1 MNETPAVA
9 PVPAA
14 QLARRADLSAI
25 AFETTADLAPIGLPV
40 GQERAL
46 DAVRFGARI
55 EHPGFNLFVIGSPG
69 SDMDRTVK
77 AMLEAKARDEP
88 VPPDWVYVHNFA
100 APQKPRAMRL
110 PPGRGPQ
117 FRDAIRDLIKDL
129 EVALPAAFE
138 SQDYQ
143 ARRGAIDEAFRR
155 KQEEAFG
162 ALTREAAERS
172 VAVVRT
178 PFGFG
183 IAPLKDGEVLKPEL
197 FNALPEEERARVQAT
212 LQEFE
217 KRLEEILNMIPRW
230 DKQRRDEIREL
241 NRDTARFAVGHS
253 IDETKTRFTD
263 LPQVLE
269 HLDAMRAD
277 LLDNVGAFIA
287 PQQPAEG
294 EGEEEWA
301 TTGPLDRY
309 EVNVLVTHP
318 ADSPG
323 APVVEELHPTLGNLV
338 GRIEHEWHRGVMVT
352 SFRRLKAGALHQAN
366 GGYLLLDVRSVL
378 IEPFSWLALKRA
390 LRSQQIKIER
400 IDDLLGLTT
409 TVSLEP
415 DPIPLDIKVVLY
427 GERLLYYLLAEYD
440 PELAEHFKVLAD
452 FEDSFDRGPANEA
465 AYARLI
471 ASIAQQGKLRPF
483 DRAAVE
489 RVIERA
495 SRLAEDAAKL
505 SLRVD
510 PLRDLL
516 AESDYWA
523 GEAGRAVVGAADV
536 ERAIA
541 EQIRR
546 ASRLRERMLE
556 STLREIALIDTSGR
570 RTGQLNG
577 LSVIELGGY
586 AFGRPSRISA
596 RVRPG
601 AGKVVDIEREVALGG
616 PIHAKGVLILA
627 GFLGGRYAL
636 DVPLSLHASLV
647 FEQSYSGVE
656 GDSASTAELCA
667 LLSALAELPL
677 RQDLALTGS
686 VNQAG
691 EVQAIGGVN
700 EKIEGFFDVC
710 RMRGLTGEQGV
721 LIPEANVKHLML
733 SEAVIE
739 AVGLGQFHIYP
750 VVTIDQG
757 IEILTG
763 VVAGERTTKGG
774 FTQGSIHAR
783 VDLKLREYAS
793 TAVAFDRLERED
805 VL

>member
-1 MNETPAVA
+1 MNGTLAVA
-9 PVPAA
+9 PLPAA
-14 QLARRADLSAI
+14 RLARRADLSAI
-25 AFETTADLAPIGLPV
+25 TFATTADLAPIGLPV

-55 EHPGFNLFVIGSPG
+55 GHAGFNLFVIGSPG

-77 AMLEAKARDEP
+77 AMLEAKGRDEP

-100 APQKPRAMRL
+100 APQKPRAMQL

-138 SQDYQ
+138 SQEYQ
-143 ARRGAIDEAFRR
+143 ARRGAIDESFRR

-197 FNALPEEERARVQAT
+197 FNALPEEERSRVQAT

-217 KRLEEILNMIPRW
+217 KRLEDILHSIPRW
-230 DKQRRDEIREL
+230 DKQRRDEIRAL

-253 IDETKTRFTD
+253 IDETQTRFTD

-287 PQQPAEG
+287 PAQAGDG

-318 ADSPG
+318 ADAPG

-352 SFRRLKAGALHQAN
+352 SFRRLKPGALHQAN

-390 LRSQQIKIER
+390 LRSQQIRIER

-415 DPIPLDIKVVLY
+415 DPIPLDVKVVLH

-452 FEDSFDRGPANEA
+452 FEDSFDRGATNEA
-465 AYARLI
+465 AYARLV
-471 ASIAQQGKLRPF
+471 ASIAQQAKLRPF

-495 SRLAEDAAKL
+495 SRLADDAAKL

-516 AESDYWA
+516 TESDFWA

-570 RTGQLNG
+570 RVGQLNG
-577 LSVIELGGY
+577 LSVLELGGY

-601 AGKVVDIEREVALGG
+601 AGKLVDIEREVALGG

-647 FEQSYSGVE
+647 FEQSYGGVE

-700 EKIEGFFDVC
+700 EKIEGFFDLC
-710 RMRGLTGEQGV
+710 AARGLTGTQGV
-721 LIPEANVKHLML
+721 LIPVANVQHLML
-733 SEAVIE
+733 RADVIE
-739 AVGLGQFHIYP
+739 ACAAGCFAVWP
-750 VVTIDQG
+750 VRTVDEAIAL
-757 IEILTG
+757 LTG
-763 VVAGERTTKGG
+763 VAAGERAADGA
-774 FTQGSIHAR
+774 FASDSVNAR
-783 VDLKLREYAS
+783 VEARLREFARVRPPPRGEEATS
-793 TAVAFDRLERED
+793 
-805 VL
+805 

>member
-1 MNETPAVA
+1 MNDPFAVS
-9 PVPAA
+9 PLPAA
-14 QLARRADLSAI
+14 QLVRRADLSAI
-25 AFETTADLAPIGLPV
+25 AFDTTADLAPVELPV
-40 GQERAL
+40 GQQRAL

-55 EHPGFNLFVIGSPG
+55 EHAGFNLFVIGSPG
-69 SDMDRTVK
+69 ADIDRTVK
-77 AMLEAKARDEP
+77 QMLQAKARDEP

-100 APQKPRAMRL
+100 DPQKPRAMQL
-110 PPGRGPQ
+110 PSGRGPKL
-117 FRDAIRDLIKDL
+117 RDAIRDLIKDL

-143 ARRGAIDEAFRR
+143 ARRGAIDESFRR
-155 KQEEAFG
+155 KQEEAFA
-162 ALTREAAERS
+162 ALTKEALARS

-197 FNALPEEERARVQAT
+197 FNALPEPERARVQAT

-217 KRLEEILNMIPRW
+217 KRLEEILKTIPRW
-230 DKQRRDEIREL
+230 DKERRDEIRAL
-241 NRDTARFAVGHS
+241 ARDTARFAVGHS
-253 IDETKTRFTD
+253 IDETKTRFAD
-263 LPQVLE
+263 LPHVLE

-277 LLDNVGAFIA
+277 LLDNVGAFVGRA
-287 PQQPAEG
+287 SG
-294 EGEEEWA
+294 GDEGEEEWVA
-301 TTGPLDRY
+301 TGPLDRY
-309 EVNVLVTHP
+309 EVNVLVTH
-318 ADSPG
+318 ASDAPG

-352 SFRRLKAGALHQAN
+352 SFRRLKPGALHRAN
-366 GGYLLLDVRSVL
+366 GGYLLLDARSVL
-378 IEPFSWLALKRA
+378 IEPFAWLALKRA
-390 LRSQQIKIER
+390 LRSRMIRIER
-400 IDDLLGLTT
+400 VDELLSLTT
-409 TVSLEP
+409 TASLEP
-415 DPIPLDIKVVLY
+415 DPIPLDVKIVLY

-440 PELAEHFKVLAD
+440 SELAEHFKVLAD
-452 FEDSFDRGPANEA
+452 FEDSFPRSAANEA
-465 AYARLI
+465 AYARLV
-471 ASIAQQGKLRPF
+471 AAIAQQANLRPL
-483 DRAAVE
+483 DRGAVE

-516 AESDYWA
+516 AEADFWA
-523 GEAGRAVVGAADV
+523 GEAGRAVVRADDV
-536 ERAIA
+536 ERAIS

-570 RTGQLNG
+570 RVGQLNG
-577 LSVIELGGY
+577 LSVLELGGY

-601 AGKVVDIEREVALGG
+601 TGKLVDIEREVELGG
-616 PIHAKGVLILA
+616 PIHTKGVLILA

-647 FEQSYSGVE
+647 FEQSYGGVE
-656 GDSASTAELCA
+656 GDSASVAELCA

-691 EVQAIGGVN
+691 ELQAIGGVN
-700 EKIEGFFDVC
+700 EKIEGFFDLC
-710 RMRGLTGEQGV
+710 AARGLTGTQGV
-721 LIPEANVKHLML
+721 LIPVANVQHLML
-733 SEAVIE
+733 RADVIE
-739 AVGLGQFHIYP
+739 ACAAGRFAVWP
-750 VVTIDQG
+750 VRTVDEAIAL
-757 IEILTG
+757 LTG
-763 VVAGERTTKGG
+763 VAAGERAADGA
-774 FTQGSIHAR
+774 FASDSVNAR
-783 VDLKLREYAS
+783 VEARLREFARVRPPPRGDQTVS
-793 TAVAFDRLERED
+793 
-805 VL
+805 

>member
-277 LLDNVGAFIA
+277 LLDNVGAFIG

-536 ERAIA
+536 DRAIA

-700 EKIEGFFDVC
+700 EKIEGFFDLC
-710 RMRGLTGEQGV
+710 AARGLTGTQGV
-721 LIPEANVKHLML
+721 LIPASNVQHLML
-733 SEAVIE
+733 RADVIE
-739 AVGLGQFHIYP
+739 ACAAGRFAVWP
-750 VVTIDQG
+750 VRTVDEAITL
-757 IEILTG
+757 LTG
-763 VVAGERTTKGG
+763 VAAGERGPDG
-774 FTQGSIHAR
+774 AFAPGSVNAR
-783 VDLKLREYAS
+783 VEARLREFARVRPLPRS
-793 TAVAFDRLERED
+793 DDAVS
-805 VL
+805 

>member
-1 MNETPAVA
+1 MNGTLAVA
-9 PVPAA
+9 PLPAA
-14 QLARRADLSAI
+14 RLARRADLSAI
-25 AFETTADLAPIGLPV
+25 AFATTADLAPIGLPV

-55 EHPGFNLFVIGSPG
+55 GHAGFNLFVIGSPG

-77 AMLEAKARDEP
+77 AMLEAKGRDEP

-100 APQKPRAMRL
+100 APQKPRAMQL

-138 SQDYQ
+138 SQEYQ
-143 ARRGAIDEAFRR
+143 ARRGAIDESFRR

-197 FNALPEEERARVQAT
+197 FNALPEEERSRVQAT

-217 KRLEEILNMIPRW
+217 KRLEDILHSIPRW
-230 DKQRRDEIREL
+230 DKQRRDEIRAL

-253 IDETKTRFTD
+253 IDETQTRFTD

-287 PQQPAEG
+287 PAQAGDG

-318 ADSPG
+318 ADAPG

-352 SFRRLKAGALHQAN
+352 SFRRLKPGALHQAN

-390 LRSQQIKIER
+390 LRSQQIRIER

-415 DPIPLDIKVVLY
+415 DPIPLDVKVVLH

-452 FEDSFDRGPANEA
+452 FEDSFDRGATNEA
-465 AYARLI
+465 AYARLV
-471 ASIAQQGKLRPF
+471 ASIAQQAKLRPF

-489 RVIERA
+489 SVIERA
-495 SRLAEDAAKL
+495 SRLADDAAKL

-516 AESDYWA
+516 TESDFWA

-556 STLREIALIDTSGR
+556 WTLREIALIDTSGR
-570 RTGQLNG
+570 RVGQLNG
-577 LSVIELGGY
+577 LSVLELGGY

-601 AGKVVDIEREVALGG
+601 AGKLVDIEREVALGG

-647 FEQSYSGVE
+647 FEQSYGGVE

-700 EKIEGFFDVC
+700 EKIEGFFDLC
-710 RMRGLTGEQGV
+710 AARGLTGTQGV
-721 LIPEANVKHLML
+721 LIPVANVQHLML
-733 SEAVIE
+733 RADVIE
-739 AVGLGQFHIYP
+739 ACAAGCFAVWP
-750 VVTIDQG
+750 VRTVDEAIAL
-757 IEILTG
+757 LTG
-763 VVAGERTTKGG
+763 VAAGERAADGA
-774 FTQGSIHAR
+774 FASDSVNAR
-783 VDLKLREYAS
+783 VEARLREFARVRPPPRGEEATS
-793 TAVAFDRLERED
+793 
-805 VL
+805 

>member
-541 EQIRR
+541 QQIRR

-700 EKIEGFFDVC
+700 EKIEGFFDLC
-710 RMRGLTGEQGV
+710 AARGLTGTQGV
-721 LIPEANVKHLML
+721 LIPASNVQHLML
-733 SEAVIE
+733 RADVIE
-739 AVGLGQFHIYP
+739 ACAAGRFAVWP
-750 VVTIDQG
+750 VRTVDEAITL
-757 IEILTG
+757 LTG
-763 VVAGERTTKGG
+763 VAAGERGPDG
-774 FTQGSIHAR
+774 AFAPGSVNAR
-783 VDLKLREYAS
+783 VEARLREFARVRPLPRS
-793 TAVAFDRLERED
+793 DDAVS
-805 VL
+805 

>member
-1 MNETPAVA
+1 MNEASAAA
-9 PVPAA
+9 PLPAA
-14 QLARRADLSAI
+14 RLARRADLSAI
-25 AFETTADLAPIGLPV
+25 AFETTAELPPIDLPV

-46 DAVRFGARI
+46 DAVRFGTRI
-55 EHPGFNLFVIGSPG
+55 EQAGFNLFVIGSPG

-77 AMLEAKARDEP
+77 SMLEAKARDEP

-100 APQKPRAMRL
+100 APQKPRAMQL

-143 ARRGAIDEAFRR
+143 ARRGAIDESFRR

-162 ALTREAAERS
+162 ALARAAAERS

-183 IAPLKDGEVLKPEL
+183 IAPLKDGEVLKPEQ
-197 FNALPEEERARVQAT
+197 FNALPEEERARIQAT

-217 KRLEEILNMIPRW
+217 KRLEEILQSIPRW

-263 LPQVLE
+263 LPQVLD
-269 HLDAMRAD
+269 HLEAMRAD

-287 PQQPAEG
+287 PPQTGDG

-318 ADSPG
+318 ADAPG

-400 IDDLLGLTT
+400 IDDLLGLAT

-415 DPIPLDIKVVLY
+415 DPIPLDVKIVLY

-452 FEDSFDRGPANEA
+452 FEDSFDRGAANEA
-465 AYARLI
+465 AYARLV
-471 ASIAQQGKLRPF
+471 ASIAQQARLRPF

-495 SRLAEDAAKL
+495 SRQADDAAKL

-516 AESDYWA
+516 AESDFWA
-523 GEAGRAVVGAADV
+523 GAAGRAVVGAADV

-546 ASRLRERMLE
+546 ASRVRERLLE
-556 STLREIALIDTSGR
+556 STLRGIALIDTRGAR
-570 RTGQLNG
+570 VGQVNG

-586 AFGRPSRISA
+586 AFGRPNRISA

-601 AGKVVDIEREVALGG
+601 AGKLVDIEREVALGG
-616 PIHAKGVLILA
+616 PIHSKGVLILA
-627 GFLGGRYAL
+627 GFMGGRYAL

-647 FEQSYSGVE
+647 FEQSYGGVE

-667 LLSALAELPL
+667 LLSALADLPL

-700 EKIEGFFDVC
+700 EKIEGFFDLC
-710 RMRGLTGEQGV
+710 AARGLTGTQGV
-721 LIPEANVKHLML
+721 LIPESNVQHLML
-733 SEAVIE
+733 RADVIE
-739 AVGLGQFHIYP
+739 ACAAGRFAVWPIRTVDEAIAL
-750 VVTIDQG
+750 
-757 IEILTG
+757 LTG
-763 VVAGERTTKGG
+763 VPAGERGPDGAFPSGTVN
-774 FTQGSIHAR
+774 AR
-783 VDLKLREYAS
+783 VESRLREFARVRPLPRGDDTVS
-793 TAVAFDRLERED
+793 
-805 VL
+805 

>member
-1 MNETPAVA
+1 
-9 PVPAA
+9 
-14 QLARRADLSAI
+14 
-25 AFETTADLAPIGLPV
+25 
-40 GQERAL
+40 
-46 DAVRFGARI
+46 
-55 EHPGFNLFVIGSPG
+55 
-69 SDMDRTVK
+69 
-77 AMLEAKARDEP
+77 
-88 VPPDWVYVHNFA
+88 
-100 APQKPRAMRL
+100 
-110 PPGRGPQ
+110 
-117 FRDAIRDLIKDL
+117 
-129 EVALPAAFE
+129 
-138 SQDYQ
+138 
-143 ARRGAIDEAFRR
+143 
-155 KQEEAFG
+155 
-162 ALTREAAERS
+162 TREAAERS

-197 FNALPEEERARVQAT
+197 FNALPEEERSRVQAT

-217 KRLEEILNMIPRW
+217 KRLEDILHSIPRW
-230 DKQRRDEIREL
+230 DKQRRDEIRAL

-253 IDETKTRFTD
+253 IDETQTRFTD

-287 PQQPAEG
+287 PAQAGDG

-318 ADSPG
+318 ADAPG

-352 SFRRLKAGALHQAN
+352 SFRRLKPGALHQAN

-390 LRSQQIKIER
+390 LRSQQIRIER

-415 DPIPLDIKVVLY
+415 DPIPLDVKVVLH

-452 FEDSFDRGPANEA
+452 FEDSFDRGATNEA
-465 AYARLI
+465 AYARLV
-471 ASIAQQGKLRPF
+471 ASIAQQAKLRPF

-495 SRLAEDAAKL
+495 SRLADDAAKL

-516 AESDYWA
+516 TESDFWA

-556 STLREIALIDTSGR
+556 WTLREIALIDTSGR
-570 RTGQLNG
+570 RVGQLNG
-577 LSVIELGGY
+577 LSVLELGGY

-601 AGKVVDIEREVALGG
+601 AGKLVDIEREVALGG

-647 FEQSYSGVE
+647 FEQSYGGVE

-700 EKIEGFFDVC
+700 EKIEGFFDLC
-710 RMRGLTGEQGV
+710 AARGLTGTQGV
-721 LIPEANVKHLML
+721 LIPVANVQHLML
-733 SEAVIE
+733 RADVIE
-739 AVGLGQFHIYP
+739 ACAAGRFAVWP
-750 VVTIDQG
+750 VRTVDEAIAL
-757 IEILTG
+757 LTG
-763 VVAGERTTKGG
+763 VAAGERAADGA
-774 FTQGSIHAR
+774 FASDSVNAR
-783 VDLKLREYAS
+783 VEARLREFARVRPPPRGEEATS
-793 TAVAFDRLERED
+793 
-805 VL
+805 

>member
-1 MNETPAVA
+1 MNDGPVA
-9 PVPAA
+9 APLPAA
-14 QLARRADLSAI
+14 RLTRRADLSSI
-25 AFETTADLAPIGLPV
+25 AFATTDELAPIDLPL

-46 DAVRFGARI
+46 DAVRFGTRI
-55 EHPGFNLFVIGSPG
+55 EHAGFNLFVIGAPG

-77 AMLEAKARDEP
+77 AMLEAKAREEP

-143 ARRGAIDEAFRR
+143 ARRGAIDESFRR

-183 IAPLKDGEVLKPEL
+183 IAPLRDGEVLKPEL

-212 LQEFE
+212 MQEFE
-217 KRLEEILNMIPRW
+217 KRLEEILHSIPRW

-253 IDETKTRFTD
+253 IDETKARFTD
-263 LPQVLE
+263 LPPVLE
-269 HLDAMRAD
+269 HLEAMRAD

-287 PQQPAEG
+287 PQQTGEG
-294 EGEEEWA
+294 DGEEEWA
-301 TTGPLDRY
+301 STGPLDRY

-318 ADSPG
+318 ADAPG

-352 SFRRLKAGALHQAN
+352 SFRRLKPGALHLAN

-378 IEPFSWLALKRA
+378 LEPFSWLALKRA
-390 LRSQQIKIER
+390 LRSQQLKIER
-400 IDDLLGLTT
+400 IDDLLGLAT

-415 DPIPLDIKVVLY
+415 DPIPLDVKVVLY

-440 PELAEHFKVLAD
+440 PDLAEHFKVLAD
-452 FEDSFDRGPANEA
+452 FEDAFDRGAANEA
-465 AYARLI
+465 AYARLV
-471 ASIAQQGKLRPF
+471 ASIARQAKLRPL
-483 DRAAVE
+483 DRGAVE

-495 SRLAEDAAKL
+495 SRLADDAAKL

-516 AESDYWA
+516 AESDFWA
-523 GEAGRAVVGAADV
+523 GEAGHPVVGAADV

-546 ASRLRERMLE
+546 ASRVRERMLE
-556 STLREIALIDTSGR
+556 MTLREIALIDTSGR
-570 RTGQLNG
+570 RVGQVNG

-601 AGKVVDIEREVALGG
+601 AGKLVDIEREVALGG

-667 LLSALAELPL
+667 LLSALADLPL

-686 VNQAG
+686 INQAG

-700 EKIEGFFDVC
+700 EKIEGFFDLC
-710 RMRGLTGEQGV
+710 AARGLTGTQGV
-721 LIPEANVKHLML
+721 LIPASNVQHLML
-733 SEAVIE
+733 RADVVAACAEGRFAVWPIRTVDEAI
-739 AVGLGQFHIYP
+739 AL
-750 VVTIDQG
+750 
-757 IEILTG
+757 LTG
-763 VVAGERTTKGG
+763 VPAGVRGADGAFAAGTVN
-774 FTQGSIHAR
+774 AR
-783 VDLKLREYAS
+783 VEARLREFARVRPAPRGDE
-793 TAVAFDRLERED
+793 AVS
-805 VL
+805 

>member
-1 MNETPAVA
+1 MNESSAAVPL
-9 PVPAA
+9 PVAR
-14 QLARRADLSAI
+14 LARRADLSAI
-25 AFETTADLAPIGLPV
+25 AFETTAELAPIDLPV
-40 GQERAL
+40 GQDRAL
-46 DAVRFGARI
+46 DAVRFGTRI
-55 EHPGFNLFVIGSPG
+55 EHAGFNLFVIGSPG

-77 AMLEAKARDEP
+77 AMLQAKAREEP

-143 ARRGAIDEAFRR
+143 ARRGAIDESFRR

-217 KRLEEILNMIPRW
+217 KRLEQILQSIPRW

-253 IDETKTRFTD
+253 IDETKARFTD
-263 LPQVLE
+263 LPQVLD
-269 HLDAMRAD
+269 HLEAMRAD

-287 PQQPAEG
+287 PQQAGDG

-318 ADSPG
+318 ADAPG

-378 IEPFSWLALKRA
+378 VEPFSWLALKRA

-400 IDDLLGLTT
+400 IDDLLGLAT

-415 DPIPLDIKVVLY
+415 DPVPLDVKVVLY

-452 FEDSFDRGPANEA
+452 FEDSFDRGAANEA
-465 AYARLI
+465 AYARLV
-471 ASIAQQGKLRPF
+471 ASIAQQTGLRPF

-495 SRLAEDAAKL
+495 SRLADDAAKL

-516 AESDYWA
+516 AESDFWA
-523 GEAGRAVVGAADV
+523 GAAGRAVIGAADV
-536 ERAIA
+536 DRAIA

-546 ASRLRERMLE
+546 ASRVRERMLE
-556 STLREIALIDTSGR
+556 STLRGIALIDTSGAR
-570 RTGQLNG
+570 VGQVNG

-586 AFGRPSRISA
+586 AFGRASRISA

-601 AGKVVDIEREVALGG
+601 AGKLVDIEREVALGG

-627 GFLGGRYAL
+627 GFMGGRYAL

-647 FEQSYSGVE
+647 FEQSYGGVE

-667 LLSALAELPL
+667 LLSALADLPL

-700 EKIEGFFDVC
+700 EKIEGFFDLC
-710 RMRGLTGEQGV
+710 AARGLTGTQGV
-721 LIPEANVKHLML
+721 LIPASNVQHLML
-733 SEAVIE
+733 RADVVDACAAGRFAVWPIRTVDEAI
-739 AVGLGQFHIYP
+739 AL
-750 VVTIDQG
+750 
-757 IEILTG
+757 LTG
-763 VVAGERTTKGG
+763 VAAGERGADGAFPAGTVN
-774 FTQGSIHAR
+774 AR
-783 VDLKLREYAS
+783 VEARLREFARVRPLLRS
-793 TAVAFDRLERED
+793 DDAVS
-805 VL
+805 

>member
-1 MNETPAVA
+1 MNEAHPLA
-9 PVPAA
+9 PLPAA
-14 QLARRADLSAI
+14 KLARRADLSAI
-25 AFETTADLAPIGLPV
+25 AFESTAELAPIELPV

-46 DAVRFGARI
+46 DAVRFGTRI
-55 EHPGFNLFVIGSPG
+55 EHAGFNLFVIGSPG

-77 AMLEAKARDEP
+77 AMLEAKAREEP

-143 ARRGAIDEAFRR
+143 ARRGAIDESFRR
-155 KQEEAFG
+155 RQEEAFG

-217 KRLEEILNMIPRW
+217 KRLEEILHSIPRW
-230 DKQRRDEIREL
+230 DKQRRDEIRTL

-269 HLDAMRAD
+269 HLEAMRAD
-277 LLDNVGAFIA
+277 LLDNVGAFIT
-287 PQQPAEG
+287 PAQTGDG

-318 ADSPG
+318 ADAPG

-352 SFRRLKAGALHQAN
+352 SFRRLKPGALHQAN

-390 LRSQQIKIER
+390 LRSQQIRIER
-400 IDDLLGLTT
+400 VDDLLGLTT

-415 DPIPLDIKVVLY
+415 DAIPLDVKVVLH

-452 FEDSFDRGPANEA
+452 FEDSFDRGAANEA
-465 AYARLI
+465 AYARLVAAI
-471 ASIAQQGKLRPF
+471 ARQAKLRPF

-516 AESDYWA
+516 AESDFWA

-570 RTGQLNG
+570 RVGQVNG
-577 LSVIELGGY
+577 LSVLELGGY

-601 AGKVVDIEREVALGG
+601 AGKLVDIEREVALGG

-647 FEQSYSGVE
+647 FEQSYGGVE

-700 EKIEGFFDVC
+700 EKIEGFFDLC
-710 RMRGLTGEQGV
+710 AARGLTGTQGV
-721 LIPEANVKHLML
+721 LIPASNVQHLML
-733 SEAVIE
+733 RADVVAACEQGRFAVWPIRNVDEAI
-739 AVGLGQFHIYP
+739 AL
-750 VVTIDQG
+750 
-757 IEILTG
+757 LTG
-763 VVAGERTTKGG
+763 VAAGERAADGAFPPGTVN
-774 FTQGSIHAR
+774 AR
-783 VDLKLREYAS
+783 VEARLREFARVRPLPRS
-793 TAVAFDRLERED
+793 DETVS
-805 VL
+805 

>member
-1 MNETPAVA
+1 MNEASTAA
-9 PVPAA
+9 PLPAA
-14 QLARRADLSAI
+14 RLARRADLSAI
-25 AFETTADLAPIGLPV
+25 AFETTAELPPIDLPV

-46 DAVRFGARI
+46 DAVRFGTRI
-55 EHPGFNLFVIGSPG
+55 EHAGFNLFVIGSPG

-88 VPPDWVYVHNFA
+88 VPSDWVYVHNFA
-100 APQKPRAMRL
+100 APQKPRAMQL

-143 ARRGAIDEAFRR
+143 ARRGAIDESFRR
-155 KQEEAFG
+155 KQEEAFS
-162 ALTREAAERS
+162 ALTRAAAERS

-217 KRLEEILNMIPRW
+217 KRLEEILQSIPRW

-263 LPQVLE
+263 LPQVLD
-269 HLDAMRAD
+269 HLEAMRAD

-287 PQQPAEG
+287 PPQTGDG

-318 ADSPG
+318 ADAPG

-400 IDDLLGLTT
+400 IDDLLGLAT

-415 DPIPLDIKVVLY
+415 DPIPLDVKVVLY

-452 FEDSFDRGPANEA
+452 FEDSFDRGAANEA
-465 AYARLI
+465 AYARLV
-471 ASIAQQGKLRPF
+471 ASIAQQARLRPF
-483 DRAAVE
+483 DRGAVE

-495 SRLAEDAAKL
+495 SRLADDAAKL

-516 AESDYWA
+516 AESDFWA
-523 GEAGRAVVGAADV
+523 GAAGRAVVGAADV

-546 ASRLRERMLE
+546 ASRVRERLLE
-556 STLREIALIDTSGR
+556 STLRGIALIDTSGAR
-570 RTGQLNG
+570 VGQVNG

-586 AFGRPSRISA
+586 AFGRPNRISA

-601 AGKVVDIEREVALGG
+601 AGKLVDIEREVALGG

-627 GFLGGRYAL
+627 GFMGGRYAL

-647 FEQSYSGVE
+647 FEQSYGGVE

-667 LLSALAELPL
+667 LLSALADLPL

-700 EKIEGFFDVC
+700 EKIEGFFDLC
-710 RMRGLTGEQGV
+710 AARGLTGTQGV
-721 LIPEANVKHLML
+721 LIPASNVQHLML
-733 SEAVIE
+733 RADVVEACAEGRFAVWPIRTVDE
-739 AVGLGQFHIYP
+739 AIAL
-750 VVTIDQG
+750 
-757 IEILTG
+757 LTG
-763 VVAGERTTKGG
+763 VPAGERGAD
-774 FTQGSIHAR
+774 GSFAAGTVNAR
-783 VDLKLREYAS
+783 VEARLREFARVRPLPRGDDTVS
-793 TAVAFDRLERED
+793 
-805 VL
+805 

>member
-1 MNETPAVA
+1 MNGTLAVA
-9 PVPAA
+9 PLPAA
-14 QLARRADLSAI
+14 RLARRADLSAI
-25 AFETTADLAPIGLPV
+25 AFVTTADLAPIELPV

-55 EHPGFNLFVIGSPG
+55 GHAGFNLFVIGSPG

-77 AMLEAKARDEP
+77 AMLEAKGRDEP

-100 APQKPRAMRL
+100 APQKPRAMQL

-138 SQDYQ
+138 SQEYQ
-143 ARRGAIDEAFRR
+143 ARRGAIDESFRR

-197 FNALPEEERARVQAT
+197 FNALPEEERSRVQAT

-217 KRLEEILNMIPRW
+217 KRLEDILHSIPRW
-230 DKQRRDEIREL
+230 DKQRRDEIRAL

-253 IDETKTRFTD
+253 IDETQTRFTD

-287 PQQPAEG
+287 PAQAGDG

-318 ADSPG
+318 ADAPG

-352 SFRRLKAGALHQAN
+352 SFRRLKPGALHQAN

-390 LRSQQIKIER
+390 LRSQQIRIER

-415 DPIPLDIKVVLY
+415 DPIPLDVKVVLH

-452 FEDSFDRGPANEA
+452 FEDSFDRGAANEA
-465 AYARLI
+465 AYARLV
-471 ASIAQQGKLRPF
+471 ASIAQQAKLRPF

-489 RVIERA
+489 RVIGRA
-495 SRLAEDAAKL
+495 SRLADDAAKL

-516 AESDYWA
+516 TESDFWA

-570 RTGQLNG
+570 RVGQLNG
-577 LSVIELGGY
+577 LSVLELGGY

-601 AGKVVDIEREVALGG
+601 AGKLVDIEREVALGG

-647 FEQSYSGVE
+647 FEQSYGGVE

-700 EKIEGFFDVC
+700 EKIEGFFDLC
-710 RMRGLTGEQGV
+710 AARGLTGPQGV
-721 LIPEANVKHLML
+721 LIPVANVQHLML
-733 SEAVIE
+733 RADVIE
-739 AVGLGQFHIYP
+739 ACAAGRFAVWP
-750 VVTIDQG
+750 VRTVDEAIAL
-757 IEILTG
+757 LTG
-763 VVAGERTTKGG
+763 VAAGERAADGA
-774 FTQGSIHAR
+774 FASDSVNAR
-783 VDLKLREYAS
+783 VEARLREFARVRPPPRGEEATS
-793 TAVAFDRLERED
+793 
-805 VL
+805 

>member
-1 MNETPAVA
+1 MNEASAAA
-9 PVPAA
+9 PLPAA
-14 QLARRADLSAI
+14 RLARRADLSAI
-25 AFETTADLAPIGLPV
+25 AFETTAELPPIDLPV

-46 DAVRFGARI
+46 DAVRFGTRI
-55 EHPGFNLFVIGSPG
+55 EQAGFNLFVIGSPG

-77 AMLEAKARDEP
+77 SMLEAKARDEP

-100 APQKPRAMRL
+100 APQKPRAMQL

-143 ARRGAIDEAFRR
+143 ARRGAIDESFRR

-162 ALTREAAERS
+162 ALARAAAERS

-183 IAPLKDGEVLKPEL
+183 IAPLKDGEVLKPEQ
-197 FNALPEEERARVQAT
+197 FNALPEEERARIQAT

-217 KRLEEILNMIPRW
+217 KRLEEILQSIPRW

-263 LPQVLE
+263 LPQVLD
-269 HLDAMRAD
+269 HLEAMRAD

-287 PQQPAEG
+287 PPQTGDG

-318 ADSPG
+318 ADAPG

-400 IDDLLGLTT
+400 IDDLLGLAT

-415 DPIPLDIKVVLY
+415 DPIPLDVKIVLY

-452 FEDSFDRGPANEA
+452 FEDSFDRGAANEA
-465 AYARLI
+465 AYARLV
-471 ASIAQQGKLRPF
+471 ASIAQQARLRPF

-495 SRLAEDAAKL
+495 SRQADDAAKL

-516 AESDYWA
+516 AESDFWA
-523 GEAGRAVVGAADV
+523 GAAGRAVVGAADV

-546 ASRLRERMLE
+546 ASRVRERLLE
-556 STLREIALIDTSGR
+556 STLRGIALIDTRGAR
-570 RTGQLNG
+570 VGQVNG

-586 AFGRPSRISA
+586 AFGRPNRISA

-601 AGKVVDIEREVALGG
+601 AGKLVDIEREVALGG

-627 GFLGGRYAL
+627 GFMGGRYAL

-647 FEQSYSGVE
+647 FEQSYGGVE

-667 LLSALAELPL
+667 LLSALADLPL

-700 EKIEGFFDVC
+700 EKIEGFFDLC
-710 RMRGLTGEQGV
+710 AARGLTGTQGV
-721 LIPEANVKHLML
+721 LIPESNVQHLML
-733 SEAVIE
+733 RADVIE
-739 AVGLGQFHIYP
+739 ACAAGRFAVWPIRTVDEAIAL
-750 VVTIDQG
+750 
-757 IEILTG
+757 LTG
-763 VVAGERTTKGG
+763 VPAGERGPDGAFPSGTVN
-774 FTQGSIHAR
+774 AR
-783 VDLKLREYAS
+783 VESRLREFARVRPLPRGDDTVS
-793 TAVAFDRLERED
+793 
-805 VL
+805 

>member
-1 MNETPAVA
+1 MNETPAVV

-25 AFETTADLAPIGLPV
+25 AFATTADLAPIGLPV

-46 DAVRFGARI
+46 DAVRCGARI

-77 AMLEAKARDEP
+77 AMLEAKARDES

-197 FNALPEEERARVQAT
+197 FNALPEEERVRVQAT

-287 PQQPAEG
+287 PQQVAEA

-452 FEDSFDRGPANEA
+452 FEDSFDRGAANEA

-536 ERAIA
+536 DRAIA

-691 EVQAIGGVN
+691 EV
-700 EKIEGFFDVC
+700 
-710 RMRGLTGEQGV
+710 
-721 LIPEANVKHLML
+721 
-733 SEAVIE
+733 
-739 AVGLGQFHIYP
+739 
-750 VVTIDQG
+750 
-757 IEILTG
+757 
-763 VVAGERTTKGG
+763 
-774 FTQGSIHAR
+774 
-783 VDLKLREYAS
+783 
-793 TAVAFDRLERED
+793 
-805 VL
+805 

>member
-1 MNETPAVA
+1 MNL
-9 PVPAA
+9 VPADTPLPA
-14 QLARRADLSAI
+14 ERLARRADLSAL
-25 AFETTADLAPIGLPV
+25 AFETTAELAPIELPV

-55 EHPGFNLFVIGSPG
+55 EHAGFNLFVIGSPG

-100 APQKPRAMRL
+100 APQKPRAMQL

-143 ARRGAIDEAFRR
+143 ARRGAIDESFRR

-183 IAPLKDGEVLKPEL
+183 IAPLRDGEVLKPEL
-197 FNALPEEERARVQAT
+197 FNALPEDERARVRTT

-217 KRLEEILNMIPRW
+217 KKLEAILHSIPRW
-230 DKQRRDEIREL
+230 DKQRRDEIRAL

-253 IDETKTRFTD
+253 IDETQTRFTD

-277 LLDNVGAFIA
+277 LLDNVGAFVT
-287 PQQPAEG
+287 PAQASDG
-294 EGEEEWA
+294 EGAEEWA

-309 EVNVLVTHP
+309 EVNVLVAHP
-318 ADSPG
+318 ADAPG

-352 SFRRLKAGALHQAN
+352 SFRRLKPGALHHAN

-378 IEPFSWLALKRA
+378 IEPFSWLALKRT
-390 LRSQQIKIER
+390 LRAQQIKIER
-400 IDDLLGLTT
+400 VDDLLGLTT

-415 DPIPLDIKVVLY
+415 DPIPLDVKVVLY

-452 FEDSFDRGPANEA
+452 FEDSFDRGAGNEA

-471 ASIAQQGKLRPF
+471 AAIARQAKLRPF
-483 DRAAVE
+483 DRSAVE

-495 SRLAEDAAKL
+495 SRLADDAAKL

-516 AESDYWA
+516 AESDFWA

-556 STLREIALIDTSGR
+556 STLREIALIDTTGR
-570 RTGQLNG
+570 RVGQVNG
-577 LSVIELGGY
+577 LSVLELGGY

-647 FEQSYSGVE
+647 FEQSYGGVE

-700 EKIEGFFDVC
+700 EKIEGFFDLC
-710 RMRGLTGEQGV
+710 AARGLTGTQGV
-721 LIPEANVKHLML
+721 LIPLSNVQHLML
-733 SEAVIE
+733 RAEVIE
-739 AVGLGQFHIYP
+739 ACAAGRFAIWPIRTVDEAIAL
-750 VVTIDQG
+750 
-757 IEILTG
+757 LTG
-763 VVAGERTTKGG
+763 VPAGERGADGAFAADTVN
-774 FTQGSIHAR
+774 AR
-783 VDLKLREYAS
+783 VEARLREFARVRPQPRGDETVS
-793 TAVAFDRLERED
+793 
-805 VL
+805 

>member
-1 MNETPAVA
+1 M
-9 PVPAA
+9 PAA
-14 QLARRADLSAI
+14 RLARRADLSAI
-25 AFETTADLAPIGLPV
+25 AFATTADLAPIGLPV

-55 EHPGFNLFVIGSPG
+55 GHAGFNLFVIGSPG

-77 AMLEAKARDEP
+77 AMLEAKGRDEP

-100 APQKPRAMRL
+100 APQKPRAMQL

-138 SQDYQ
+138 SQEYQ
-143 ARRGAIDEAFRR
+143 ARRGAIDESFRR

-197 FNALPEEERARVQAT
+197 FNALPEEERSRVQAT

-217 KRLEEILNMIPRW
+217 KRLEDILHSIPRW
-230 DKQRRDEIREL
+230 DKQRRDEIRAL

-253 IDETKTRFTD
+253 IDETQTRFTD

-287 PQQPAEG
+287 PAQAGDG

-318 ADSPG
+318 ADAPG

-352 SFRRLKAGALHQAN
+352 SFRRLKPGALHQAN

-390 LRSQQIKIER
+390 LRSQQIRIER

-415 DPIPLDIKVVLY
+415 DPIPLDVKVVLH

-452 FEDSFDRGPANEA
+452 FEDSFDRGATNEA
-465 AYARLI
+465 AYARLV
-471 ASIAQQGKLRPF
+471 ASIAQQAKLRPF

-489 RVIERA
+489 RVIGRA
-495 SRLAEDAAKL
+495 SRLADDAAKL

-516 AESDYWA
+516 TESDFWA

-570 RTGQLNG
+570 RVGQLNG
-577 LSVIELGGY
+577 LSVLELGGY

-601 AGKVVDIEREVALGG
+601 AGKLVDIEREVALGG

-647 FEQSYSGVE
+647 FEQSYGGVE

-700 EKIEGFFDVC
+700 EKIEGFFDLC
-710 RMRGLTGEQGV
+710 AARGLTGTQGV
-721 LIPEANVKHLML
+721 LIPVANVQHLML
-733 SEAVIE
+733 RADVIE
-739 AVGLGQFHIYP
+739 ACAAGRFAVWP
-750 VVTIDQG
+750 VRTVDEAIAL
-757 IEILTG
+757 LTG
-763 VVAGERTTKGG
+763 VAAGERAADGA
-774 FTQGSIHAR
+774 FASDSVNAR
-783 VDLKLREYAS
+783 VEARLREFARVRPPPRGEEATS
-793 TAVAFDRLERED
+793 
-805 VL
+805 

>member
-25 AFETTADLAPIGLPV
+25 AFETTADLAPIDLPV
-40 GQERAL
+40 GQDRAL

-55 EHPGFNLFVIGSPG
+55 EHAGFNLFVIGSPG

-88 VPPDWVYVHNFA
+88 VPPDWVYVHNFTT
-100 APQKPRAMRL
+100 PQKPRAMRL

-217 KRLEEILNMIPRW
+217 KRLEEILNTIPRW

-287 PQQPAEG
+287 PQQAAEG
-294 EGEEEWA
+294 EGDEEWE
-301 TTGPLDRY
+301 TSGPLDRY

-452 FEDSFDRGPANEA
+452 FEDSFDRGAANEA

-471 ASIAQQGKLRPF
+471 ASIARQGKLRPF

-570 RTGQLNG
+570 RIGQLNG

-700 EKIEGFFDVC
+700 EKIEGFFDLC
-710 RMRGLTGEQGV
+710 AARGLTGTQGV
-721 LIPEANVKHLML
+721 LIPASNVQHLML
-733 SEAVIE
+733 RADVIE
-739 AVGLGQFHIYP
+739 ACAAGRFAVWP
-750 VVTIDQG
+750 VRTVDEAITL
-757 IEILTG
+757 LTG
-763 VVAGERTTKGG
+763 VAAGERGADG
-774 FTQGSIHAR
+774 AFTPGSVNAR
-783 VDLKLREYAS
+783 VEARLREFARVRPLPRS
-793 TAVAFDRLERED
+793 DEAVS
-805 VL
+805 

>member
-1 MNETPAVA
+1 VNGTLAVA
-9 PVPAA
+9 PLPAA
-14 QLARRADLSAI
+14 RLARRADLSAI
-25 AFETTADLAPIGLPV
+25 AFATTADLAPIGLPV

-55 EHPGFNLFVIGSPG
+55 GHAGFNLFVIGSPG

-77 AMLEAKARDEP
+77 AMLEAKGRDEP

-100 APQKPRAMRL
+100 APQKPRAMQL

-138 SQDYQ
+138 SQEYQ
-143 ARRGAIDEAFRR
+143 ARRGAIDESFRR

-197 FNALPEEERARVQAT
+197 FNALPEEERSRVQAT

-217 KRLEEILNMIPRW
+217 KRLEDILHSIPRW
-230 DKQRRDEIREL
+230 DKQRRDEIRAL

-253 IDETKTRFTD
+253 IDETQTRFTD

-287 PQQPAEG
+287 PAQAGDG

-318 ADSPG
+318 ADAPG

-352 SFRRLKAGALHQAN
+352 SFRRLKPGALHQAN

-390 LRSQQIKIER
+390 LRSQQIRIER

-415 DPIPLDIKVVLY
+415 DPIPLDVKVVLH

-452 FEDSFDRGPANEA
+452 FEDSFDRGATNEA
-465 AYARLI
+465 AYARLV
-471 ASIAQQGKLRPF
+471 ASIAQQAKLRPF

-489 RVIERA
+489 RVIGRA
-495 SRLAEDAAKL
+495 SRLADDAAKL

-516 AESDYWA
+516 TESDFWA

-570 RTGQLNG
+570 RVGQLNG
-577 LSVIELGGY
+577 LSVLELGGY

-601 AGKVVDIEREVALGG
+601 AGKLVDIEREVALGG

-647 FEQSYSGVE
+647 FEQSYGGVE

-700 EKIEGFFDVC
+700 EKIEGFFDLC
-710 RMRGLTGEQGV
+710 AARGLTGTQGV
-721 LIPEANVKHLML
+721 LIPVANVQHLML
-733 SEAVIE
+733 RADVIE
-739 AVGLGQFHIYP
+739 ACAAGRFAVWP
-750 VVTIDQG
+750 VRTVDEAIAL
-757 IEILTG
+757 LTG
-763 VVAGERTTKGG
+763 VAAGERAADGA
-774 FTQGSIHAR
+774 FASDSVNAR
-783 VDLKLREYAS
+783 VEARLREFARVRPPPRGEEATS
-793 TAVAFDRLERED
+793 
-805 VL
+805 

>member
-1 MNETPAVA
+1 MRETLAVA
-9 PVPAA
+9 PLPAER
-14 QLARRADLSAI
+14 LARRADLSAI
-25 AFETTADLAPIGLPV
+25 TFDTTAELAPIELPV

-55 EHPGFNLFVIGSPG
+55 EHVGFNLFVIGSPG

-100 APQKPRAMRL
+100 APQKPRAMQL

-117 FRDAIRDLIKDL
+117 LRDAIRDLIKDL

-143 ARRGAIDEAFRR
+143 ARRGAIDESFRR

-162 ALTREAAERS
+162 ALTREAGERS

-197 FNALPEEERARVQAT
+197 FNALPEEERTRVQAT

-217 KRLEEILNMIPRW
+217 KKLEAILHSIPRW
-230 DKQRRDEIREL
+230 DKQRRDEIRAL

-253 IDETKTRFTD
+253 IDETQTRFTD

-269 HLDAMRAD
+269 HLEAMRAD
-277 LLDNVGAFIA
+277 LLDNVGAFVA
-287 PQQPAEG
+287 PAQASD
-294 EGEEEWA
+294 GEEEWA

-318 ADSPG
+318 ADAAG

-352 SFRRLKAGALHQAN
+352 SFRRLKPGALHQAN

-378 IEPFSWLALKRA
+378 IEPFSWLALKRT
-390 LRSQQIKIER
+390 LRAQQIKIER
-400 IDDLLGLTT
+400 VDDLLGLTT

-415 DPIPLDIKVVLY
+415 DPIPLDVKVVLY

-452 FEDSFDRGPANEA
+452 FEDSFDRGASNEA
-465 AYARLI
+465 AYARLV
-471 ASIAQQGKLRPF
+471 ASIAQQAKLRPF
-483 DRAAVE
+483 DRGAVA
-489 RVIERA
+489 RIIERA
-495 SRLAEDAAKL
+495 SRLADDAGKL

-516 AESDYWA
+516 AESDFWA

-556 STLREIALIDTSGR
+556 STLREIALIDTTGR
-570 RTGQLNG
+570 RVGQVNG
-577 LSVIELGGY
+577 LSVLELGGY

-647 FEQSYSGVE
+647 FEQSYGGVE

-677 RQDLALTGS
+677 RQDLAITGS

-700 EKIEGFFDVC
+700 EKIEGFFDLC
-710 RMRGLTGEQGV
+710 AARGLTGTQGV
-721 LIPEANVKHLML
+721 LIPLSNVQHLML
-733 SEAVIE
+733 RADVIE
-739 AVGLGQFHIYP
+739 ACAAGRFAVWP
-750 VVTIDQG
+750 VRTVDEAIAL
-757 IEILTG
+757 LTG
-763 VVAGERTTKGG
+763 VAAGERAAD
-774 FTQGSIHAR
+774 GSFAPGSVNAR
-783 VDLKLREYAS
+783 VEARLREFARVRPQPRGDETVS
-793 TAVAFDRLERED
+793 
-805 VL
+805 

>member
-700 EKIEGFFDVC
+700 EKIEGFFDLC
-710 RMRGLTGEQGV
+710 AARGLTGTQGV
-721 LIPEANVKHLML
+721 LIPASNVQHLML
-733 SEAVIE
+733 RADVIE
-739 AVGLGQFHIYP
+739 ACAAGRFAVWP
-750 VVTIDQG
+750 VRTVDEAITL
-757 IEILTG
+757 LTG
-763 VVAGERTTKGG
+763 VAAGERGPDG
-774 FTQGSIHAR
+774 AFAPGSVNAR
-783 VDLKLREYAS
+783 VEARLREFARVRPLPRS
-793 TAVAFDRLERED
+793 DDAVS
-805 VL
+805 

>member
-1 MNETPAVA
+1 MNEAPAVA
-9 PVPAA
+9 PLPAA
-14 QLARRADLSAI
+14 RLARRADLSAM
-25 AFETTADLAPIGLPV
+25 AFETTAELTPIDLPV

-46 DAVRFGARI
+46 DAVRFGTRI
-55 EHPGFNLFVIGSPG
+55 EHAGFNLFVIGSPG

-77 AMLEAKARDEP
+77 AMLEAKAREEP

-117 FRDAIRDLIKDL
+117 FRGAIRDLIKDL

-143 ARRGAIDEAFRR
+143 ARRGAIDESFRR

-162 ALTREAAERS
+162 ALARAAAERS

-197 FNALPEEERARVQAT
+197 FNALPEEERARIQAT

-217 KRLEEILNMIPRW
+217 KRLEEILQSIPRW

-253 IDETKTRFTD
+253 IDETKTRFAD
-263 LPQVLE
+263 LPQVLD
-269 HLDAMRAD
+269 HLEAMRAD

-287 PQQPAEG
+287 PPQSGDG

-318 ADSPG
+318 TDAPG

-390 LRSQQIKIER
+390 LRSQQIRIER
-400 IDDLLGLTT
+400 LDDLLGLAT

-415 DPIPLDIKVVLY
+415 DPIPLDVKVVLC

-452 FEDSFDRGPANEA
+452 FEDSFDRGAANEA

-471 ASIAQQGKLRPF
+471 ASIAQQARLRPF

-495 SRLAEDAAKL
+495 SRQADDAAKL

-516 AESDYWA
+516 AESDFWA
-523 GEAGRAVVGAADV
+523 GAAGRAVVGAADV

-546 ASRLRERMLE
+546 ASRVRERLLE
-556 STLREIALIDTSGR
+556 STLRGIALIDTSGAR
-570 RTGQLNG
+570 VGQVNG

-586 AFGRPSRISA
+586 AFGRPNRISA

-601 AGKVVDIEREVALGG
+601 AGKLVDIEREVALGG

-647 FEQSYSGVE
+647 FEQSYGGVE

-667 LLSALAELPL
+667 LLSALADLPL

-700 EKIEGFFDVC
+700 EKIEGFFDLC
-710 RMRGLTGEQGV
+710 AARGLTGTQGV
-721 LIPEANVKHLML
+721 LIPASNVQHLML
-733 SEAVIE
+733 RADVIE
-739 AVGLGQFHIYP
+739 ACAAGRFAVWPIRTVDEAIAL
-750 VVTIDQG
+750 
-757 IEILTG
+757 LTG
-763 VVAGERTTKGG
+763 VPAGERGADG
-774 FTQGSIHAR
+774 AFAAGSVNAR
-783 VDLKLREYAS
+783 VEARLREFARVRPLPRGDDTVS
-793 TAVAFDRLERED
+793 
-805 VL
+805 

>member
-1 MNETPAVA
+1 MNEGLSVVPL
-9 PVPAA
+9 PAA
-14 QLARRADLSAI
+14 RLARRADLSAI
-25 AFETTADLAPIGLPV
+25 AFETTADLAPVDLPV
-40 GQERAL
+40 GQDRAL
-46 DAVRFGARI
+46 DAVRFGTRI
-55 EHPGFNLFVIGSPG
+55 EHAGFNLFVIGSPG

-100 APQKPRAMRL
+100 APQKPRAMQL

-143 ARRGAIDEAFRR
+143 ARRGAIDESFRR

-183 IAPLKDGEVLKPEL
+183 IAPLRNGEVLKPEL

-217 KRLEEILNMIPRW
+217 KRLEEILHSIPRW
-230 DKQRRDEIREL
+230 DKQRRDEIRAL

-287 PQQPAEG
+287 PAQAGDG
-294 EGEEEWA
+294 EGEEQWA

-309 EVNVLVTHP
+309 EVNVLVTQP
-318 ADSPG
+318 ADAPG

-366 GGYLLLDVRSVL
+366 GGYLLLDVRSVM
-378 IEPFSWLALKRA
+378 IEPLSWLALKRA
-390 LRSQQIKIER
+390 LRSRQIKIER
-400 IDDLLGLTT
+400 LDDLLGLTT

-415 DPIPLDIKVVLY
+415 DPIPLDVKVALY
-427 GERLLYYLLAEYD
+427 GERLLYYLLAAYD

-452 FEDSFDRGPANEA
+452 FEDAFDRGPANEA
-465 AYARLI
+465 AYAQLV
-471 ASIAQQGKLRPF
+471 ASIAQQAGLRPF
-483 DRAAVE
+483 DRAAVA

-495 SRLAEDAAKL
+495 SRLADDAAKL

-516 AESDYWA
+516 AESDFWA
-523 GEAGRAVVGAADV
+523 GAAGRAVVGAADV
-536 ERAIA
+536 DRAVA
-541 EQIRR
+541 EQVRR
-546 ASRLRERMLE
+546 AGRVRERLLE

-570 RTGQLNG
+570 RVGQVNG

-586 AFGRPSRISA
+586 AFGRPNRISA

-601 AGKVVDIEREVALGG
+601 AGKLVDIEREVALGG

-647 FEQSYSGVE
+647 FEQSYGGVE

-667 LLSALAELPL
+667 LLSALADLPL

-691 EVQAIGGVN
+691 DVQAIGGVN
-700 EKIEGFFDVC
+700 EKIEGFFDLC
-710 RMRGLTGEQGV
+710 AARGLTGTQGV
-721 LIPEANVKHLML
+721 LIPAANIQHLML
-733 SEAVIE
+733 RTDVVEACAEGRFAVWPMRTVDE
-739 AVGLGQFHIYP
+739 AIGL
-750 VVTIDQG
+750 
-757 IEILTG
+757 LTG
-763 VVAGERTTKGG
+763 VPAGERGADGAFAAGTVN
-774 FTQGSIHAR
+774 AR
-783 VDLKLREYAS
+783 VEARLREFARVRPLPRGDDGVS
-793 TAVAFDRLERED
+793 
-805 VL
+805 

>member
-1 MNETPAVA
+1 MNGTLAVA
-9 PVPAA
+9 PLPAA
-14 QLARRADLSAI
+14 RLARRADLSAI
-25 AFETTADLAPIGLPV
+25 AFATTADLAPIELPV

-55 EHPGFNLFVIGSPG
+55 GHAGFNLFVIGSPG

-77 AMLEAKARDEP
+77 AMLEAKGRDEP

-100 APQKPRAMRL
+100 APQKPRAMQL

-138 SQDYQ
+138 SQEYQ
-143 ARRGAIDEAFRR
+143 ARRGAIDESFRR

-197 FNALPEEERARVQAT
+197 FNALPEEERSRVQAT

-217 KRLEEILNMIPRW
+217 KRLEDILHSIPRW
-230 DKQRRDEIREL
+230 DKQRRDEIRAL

-253 IDETKTRFTD
+253 IDETQTRFTD

-287 PQQPAEG
+287 PAQAGDG

-318 ADSPG
+318 ADAPG

-352 SFRRLKAGALHQAN
+352 SFRRLKPGALHQAN

-390 LRSQQIKIER
+390 LRSQQIRIER

-415 DPIPLDIKVVLY
+415 DPIPLDVKVVLH

-452 FEDSFDRGPANEA
+452 FEDSFDRGATNEA
-465 AYARLI
+465 AYARLV
-471 ASIAQQGKLRPF
+471 ASIAQQAKLRPF

-489 RVIERA
+489 SVIERA
-495 SRLAEDAAKL
+495 SRLADDAAKL

-516 AESDYWA
+516 TESDFWA

-570 RTGQLNG
+570 RVGQLNG
-577 LSVIELGGY
+577 LSVLELGGY

-601 AGKVVDIEREVALGG
+601 AGKLVDIEREVALGG

-647 FEQSYSGVE
+647 FEQSYGGVE

-700 EKIEGFFDVC
+700 EKIEGFFDLC
-710 RMRGLTGEQGV
+710 AARGLTGTQGV
-721 LIPEANVKHLML
+721 LIPVANVQHLML
-733 SEAVIE
+733 RADVIE
-739 AVGLGQFHIYP
+739 ACAAGCFAVWP
-750 VVTIDQG
+750 VRTVDEAIAL
-757 IEILTG
+757 LTG
-763 VVAGERTTKGG
+763 VAAGERAADGA
-774 FTQGSIHAR
+774 FASDSVNAR
-783 VDLKLREYAS
+783 VEARLREFARVRPPPRGEEATS
-793 TAVAFDRLERED
+793 
-805 VL
+805 